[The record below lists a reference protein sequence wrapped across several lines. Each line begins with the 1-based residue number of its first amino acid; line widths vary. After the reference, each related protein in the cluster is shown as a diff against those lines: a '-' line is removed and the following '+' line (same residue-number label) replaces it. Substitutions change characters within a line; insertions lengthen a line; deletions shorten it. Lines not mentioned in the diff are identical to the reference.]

1 MIDKIVCWS
10 CKEEIE
16 VGDKVTRQDEC
27 PSCGTPIKCCFN
39 CLHYNKEAFHQCNES
54 AVAEWVRYKE
64 KANFCE
70 YFKPRFP
77 HLMKKLSKPETP
89 EDRKQAWDELF
100 ED

>member
-1 MIDKIVCWS
+1 MDNKITCWS

-16 VGDKVTRQDEC
+16 IEDKVTRQTLC
-27 PSCGTPIKCCFN
+27 PNCESPVKCCFN

-54 AVAEWVRYKE
+54 AIAEWVRYKE

-70 YFKPRFP
+70 YYKPRFL
-77 HLMKKLSKPETP
+77 HLLKKAPRPNTP
-89 EDRKQAWDELF
+89 EEKKKAWDELF